1 MAAIRLPEII
11 GLPPL
16 DNSLD
21 DKGVKMSNLITDS
34 MPIIEI
40 TPAEPNFIIDVQG
53 YELTPD
59 VKKYTK
65 ELENLGF
72 TMNKQT
78 LKVAYMANNPPS
90 ETFNNDFGDS
100 LMESAGKII
109 SAPLQQAKFM
119 GNIQSVEGLAKKLKD
134 MGGEFGNV
142 KMNETIQ
149 KIGESAKQGEQ
160 VVKDSGGAKI
170 LNTLKSAALGNSFL
184 FPDVWKSSTYSTSY
198 SINVR
203 LYNPNPNDNDTT
215 QRTITGPL
223 AALLMFVVPRSKD
236 GDSFFW
242 PWLCKIHSAGLFQ
255 VQTAYVKSISVIK
268 GGDDNVIAWNQNMGI
283 VDVKIDFGNVF
294 ESMLNFTKKGSPGA
308 GAVPLLKDYI
318 GEFQNIKPLQ
328 NPTYYEKSSAGSGNQ
343 KTYIPIS
350 RPGAGGTGGT
360 VIASDRQNP
369 TSKVATTKKTTNNNL
384 VAAIRNFL
392 FLK

>member
-1 MAAIRLPEII
+1 AAIRLPEII

-203 LYNPNPNDNDTT
+203 LYNPNPND
-215 QRTITGPL
+215 
-223 AALLMFVVPRSKD
+223 
-236 GDSFFW
+236 
-242 PWLCKIHSAGLFQ
+242 
-255 VQTAYVKSISVIK
+255 
-268 GGDDNVIAWNQNMGI
+268 
-283 VDVKIDFGNVF
+283 
-294 ESMLNFTKKGSPGA
+294 
-308 GAVPLLKDYI
+308 
-318 GEFQNIKPLQ
+318 
-328 NPTYYEKSSAGSGNQ
+328 
-343 KTYIPIS
+343 
-350 RPGAGGTGGT
+350 
-360 VIASDRQNP
+360 
-369 TSKVATTKKTTNNNL
+369 
-384 VAAIRNFL
+384 
-392 FLK
+392 